1 MTSTEVLNSKNKIHD
16 KIKLIT
22 DFKALWEQDLE
33 TKRFKLIVEGFFME
47 KGMGPG
53 GLTAADKEWIAN
65 LVVTTVKPIND
76 RLEVIEKDVSEIKD
90 RLDVL
95 EEDMKNV
102 KEDISSLK
110 KDVKAIKECPTI
122 QKEIKK
128 D

>member
-1 MTSTEVLNSKNKIHD
+1 MTSTEVLNYKNKIHD

-47 KGMGPG
+47 KGMGPS
-53 GLTAADKEWIAN
+53 GLTAADKEWITG
-65 LVVTTVKPIND
+65 LVRPIQED
-76 RLEVIEKDVSEIKD
+76 ISSLKKDVSEIKD

-95 EEDMKNV
+95 EEDVAELKNDMSNV
-102 KEDISSLK
+102 KEDI
-110 KDVKAIKECPTI
+110 KAIKECPTI